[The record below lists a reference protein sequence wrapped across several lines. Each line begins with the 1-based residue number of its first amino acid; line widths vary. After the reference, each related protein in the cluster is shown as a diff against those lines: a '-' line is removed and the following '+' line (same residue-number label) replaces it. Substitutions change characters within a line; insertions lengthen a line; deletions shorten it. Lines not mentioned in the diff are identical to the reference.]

1 MVLNLFLNLLHSW
14 CEALFC
20 TMCFPSLLQICI
32 LPVPRR
38 QPTPGDS
45 VMGRKV
51 AFQCDVDVLMM
62 VHAAWEQPCFPSI
75 LPRYL
80 MATIFTAFDLAAY
93 IYKLKWLVNKMHTHL
108 HCQYVQ
114 TLFSIA
120 QCSIVLG
127 PAAFL
132 CRPAAAPETT
142 CSMHDGVLM
151 WCNHWLHHI
160 NTPSC
165 IEHPVPHPGTDW
177 ISPWVW
183 HCLQKMNAFYPMH
196 RHSHGV
202 CVLWTPLVI
211 DVIVCV

>member
-1 MVLNLFLNLLHSW
+1 MYTLVHACTTLGHIITHFWPMMTSVVMVLNLFLNLLHSW

-38 QPTPGDS
+38 QPRPGDS

-51 AFQCDVDVLMM
+51 AFQCDVDILMM

-80 MATIFTAFDLAAY
+80 MAIIFTAFDLAAY
-93 IYKLKWLVNKMHTHL
+93 IYIYKLKWLVNEMHTHL

-120 QCSIVLG
+120 PCSIVLG
-127 PAAFL
+127 PAAFYVILRLPLRLHVL
-132 CRPAAAPETT
+132 C
-142 CSMHDGVLM
+142 MM
-151 WCNHWLHHI
+151 
-160 NTPSC
+160 
-165 IEHPVPHPGTDW
+165 
-177 ISPWVW
+177 
-183 HCLQKMNAFYPMH
+183 
-196 RHSHGV
+196 V
-202 CVLWTPLVI
+202 C
-211 DVIVCV
+211 